1 MRQGEACR
9 VGVLVCQRVKMN
21 SRHKL
26 VGGLFTSAGCLLLSA
41 AARAATPV
49 DAAGAQRGVLI
60 DGASM
65 SGQLAKQLYAAWNP
79 HDAAAINRPGL
90 IVSFFGSAPACALG
104 KADGPVADLSPSQRR
119 RTDALTGVAADTAR
133 AGSTGG
139 QWTPTA
145 QSPAC
150 DAKLRDER
158 DDSLVLINPDGVRG
172 GAGLYTSTGP
182 DADGKPGFFGPFD
195 AAGQNGRG
203 ANVNIEASF
212 VTQRFDWRAPNTLR
226 PWGGTDAG
234 AALQISSI
242 QSVRT
247 MTLEPPAGERPLQ
260 VKQQLTLGV
269 INPDCMAQGPRTGR
283 PCQLKMLFTVALFR
297 SGVNDW
303 TRVGWFQGAHLL
315 FDAAQGG
322 IPVLDGPIMGAGQAT
337 TLTSGGPALYSSLGA
352 PTQHSLFDDKRFDI
366 RIEFSQFVNV
376 MKVAAAASA
385 KRPAA
390 RVSDADVAQLFGP
403 RWADP
408 RAWTLLSIS
417 VGQEVSNPEPS
428 KSASI
433 GGNFRHIELRAAP

>member
-1 MRQGEACR
+1 MNRRHRRIDA
-9 VGVLVCQRVKMN
+9 LVA
-21 SRHKL
+21 SA
-26 VGGLFTSAGCLLLSA
+26 GGLLLATATAATA
-41 AARAATPV
+41 AASGE
-49 DAAGAQRGVLI
+49 GAEPQRSVLI

-65 SGQLAKQLYAAWNP
+65 SAQVAKHLYAAWNP

-104 KADGPVADLSPSQRR
+104 QADGPVADLSPDQRR
-119 RTDALTGVAADTAR
+119 RTDALTGVVTPPAS
-133 AGSTGG
+133 AGSSGG

-150 DAKLRDER
+150 NAALRDQR
-158 DDSLVLINPDGVRG
+158 DDSLLVVNPDAVHG
-172 GAGLYTSTGP
+172 GAGLYTATGP
-182 DADGKPGFFGPFD
+182 DADGKRGFFGPFD

-203 ANVNIEASF
+203 ANANIEASF

-226 PWGGTDAG
+226 PWSGTGAD
-234 AALQISSI
+234 AALQISST

-247 MTLEPPAGERPLQ
+247 MTLSPAESGGPVQ
-260 VKQQLTLGV
+260 VKQQLTLGL
-269 INPDCMAQGPRTGR
+269 INPDCMRQGPHTSQ

-297 SGVNDW
+297 SGVSDW
-303 TRVGWFQGAHLL
+303 TQVPWFQGAHML

-322 IPVLDGPIMGAGQAT
+322 IPVLDSPIMGAGQAT
-337 TLTSGGPALYSSLGA
+337 RLTGGGPALFSSQGA

-376 MKVAAAASA
+376 MRLAAAGSA

-390 RVSDADVAQLFGP
+390 RVSDADVAALFGP
-403 RWADP
+403 RWSDP
-408 RAWTLLSIS
+408 LAWTLLSVS
-417 VGQEVSNPEPS
+417 VGQEVSNPQPA

-433 GGNFRHIELRAAP
+433 GGNFRSVELRAEP